1 MVRIETI
8 FWQYTDTKVEM
19 MNNLIEIQ
27 NQIEKLTKQAS
38 EIKAREF
45 DKTVQEIIAK
55 MNAFGIS
62 LKNLQ
67 LALGGNRQRGVAK
80 SGKGKLGVSKKTS
93 TKKSAA
99 KSKSKSAGTVVAA
112 KFRGPNGESWSGRG
126 LMPRWLSALVAQGQA
141 KENFAVKT

>member
-1 MVRIETI
+1 
-8 FWQYTDTKVEM
+8 

-27 NQIEKLTKQAS
+27 SQIEKLTKQAS

-45 DKTVQEIIAK
+45 DKTMQEIIAK

-62 LKNLQ
+62 LKSLQ
-67 LALGGNRQRGVAK
+67 LAMGGKRQGRVAK
-80 SGKGKLGVSKKTS
+80 SGKGKLGAPKSTS
-93 TKKSAA
+93 AKKSVA

-126 LMPRWLSALVAQGQA
+126 LMPRWLAALVAQGQV
-141 KENFAVKT
+141 KENFAVKS